1 MKDEFPKVGD
11 ILITTPKHFE
21 WNGYHAIAEVV
32 SYNRNLFFAKIII
45 STDLYYIGKEKI
57 LVGNAWSD
65 LFVNIS

>member
-1 MKDEFPKVGD
+1 MNGLGPKIGD
-11 ILITTPKHFE
+11 ILITTQLHFE
-21 WNGYHAIAEVV
+21 WNGYHAITEVV

-45 STDLYYIGKEKI
+45 STDRYYIGKEKI